1 MLQLFENL
9 CYWLELQGGTDLQ
22 LYTPSELHEKMK
34 ELASGS
40 EVYTI
45 KRLKQKLLDHY
56 KDVIVEGRH
65 NVVCC
70 KNMAKHINEK
80 WSRRR
85 N

>member
-1 MLQLFENL
+1 MLQSFENL
-9 CYWLELQGGTDLQ
+9 CYWLELQGGTDL
-22 LYTPSELHEKMK
+22 YTLSELHEKMK

-45 KRLKQKLLDHY
+45 KRLKQKLLDQY

-70 KNMAKHINEK
+70 RNMAKHINEK
-80 WSRRR
+80 RSRRR